1 MKKNIAFLFL
11 TLVLVLTVVPLYS
24 AGVGLRWE
32 QETALVPENSDVC
45 LTYGV
50 YNPWPKDSY
59 VKVQLSESLQEI
71 IISSDNKVDSIPRST
86 FSNSSI
92 PVRFCF
98 KTPSIYKKDCLL
110 LDSLLCSQ
118 SCEEEMKI
126 YEGRVEV
133 VEVSESQLKEGG
145 SGGSATT
152 MTVSAPLRV
161 KVQCIPYSTDYSLV
175 YIVVGAIALII
186 LAWRIYKRK
195 SKVNSQDKIK
205 KKK

>member
-1 MKKNIAFLFL
+1 M
-11 TLVLVLTVVPLYS
+11 
-24 AGVGLRWE
+24 
-32 QETALVPENSDVC
+32 
-45 LTYGV
+45 
-50 YNPWPKDSY
+50 
-59 VKVQLSESLQEI
+59 
-71 IISSDNKVDSIPRST
+71 
-86 FSNSSI
+86 
-92 PVRFCF
+92 
-98 KTPSIYKKDCLL
+98 